1 MDSTSFANDFKR
13 CHVFG
18 LLPQQCCLIM
28 TFNEKYHFLGN
39 KPHDRAGADQPFV
52 NSTRVNIL
60 CEYFIFT
67 QLGGIFLTHLM
78 EQKIFLTELIEI

>member
-1 MDSTSFANDFKR
+1 MLFDYD
-13 CHVFG
+13 
-18 LLPQQCCLIM
+18 
-28 TFNEKYHFLGN
+28 FNEKCYFLGN

-67 QLGGIFLTHLM
+67 QPLRATEDIS
-78 EQKIFLTELIEI
+78 QVNKKIIQNNSIMVKSNLKSRPPPKIPD